1 MTACRGI
8 RGATTAAENSADAI
22 LEATAEML
30 TEVVR
35 ANGIEPAQVAAALF
49 TTTTDLNAEFPAVAA
64 RRLGWSH
71 VALMCSHEMSVPD
84 GLPRCIRVL
93 ILVNTEKES
102 RDLVH
107 VYLKEARNL
116 RSRGVGF

>member
-1 MTACRGI
+1 MACRGI

-35 ANGIEPAQVAAALF
+35 ANDIEPAQVAAALF

-64 RRLGWSH
+64 RRLGWTQ

-116 RSRGVGF
+116 RSRGAGF